1 MGIQGMDLLFANSV
15 AELPAITEDLGAK
28 GATPL
33 LENELLAMYD
43 DLRRPLLRYAVSFGL
58 PVQDGEDVI
67 QETFLAL
74 FRHLQ
79 SGRPRQNLRSW
90 VFRVTHNQALKRRMR
105 QKNEIWVAEAGENSL
120 VDRDPVPGPED
131 ALLFQER
138 QDRLRRVMQALP
150 PNDQACLRLRAEG
163 LRYREIAEIVGIS
176 LGSVSNSLARSLERL
191 ERMDR
196 R

>member
-1 MGIQGMDLLFANSV
+1 MDLLFANSV
-15 AELPAITEDLGAK
+15 AELPATTEAPRVADAEL
-28 GATPL
+28 PL
-33 LENELLAMYD
+33 EEELLAMYD

-90 VFRVTHNQALKRRMR
+90 VFRVTHNQALKRRMQ
-105 QKNEIWVAEAGENSL
+105 QKNEIWIAEAGEGHP
-120 VDRDPVPGPED
+120 VDCDPAPGPED
-131 ALLFQER
+131 ALLFRER
-138 QDRLRRVMQALP
+138 QDRLCRVMQALP
-150 PNDQACLRLRAEG
+150 SNDQACLRLRAEG
-163 LRYREIAEIVGIS
+163 LRYREIAEIIGIS

>member
-1 MGIQGMDLLFANSV
+1 MDLLLANSV
-15 AELPAITEDLGAK
+15 AELSAITEDLGAK
-28 GATPL
+28 EATPL
-33 LENELLAMYD
+33 LEDELLAMYD

-79 SGRPRQNLRSW
+79 SGRSRQNLRSW
-90 VFRVTHNQALKRRMR
+90 VFRVTHNQALKRRMQ
-105 QKNEIWVAEAGENSL
+105 QKNEIWLAEAEESPL
-120 VDRDPVPGPED
+120 VDCDPAPGPED
-131 ALLFQER
+131 ALLLRER
-138 QDRLRRVMQALP
+138 QDRLRRVVQALP
-150 PNDQACLRLRAEG
+150 MNDQACLRLRAEG

-176 LGSVSNSLARSLERL
+176 LGSVSNSLSRSLERL

>member
-1 MGIQGMDLLFANSV
+1 MDLLFANSV
-15 AELPAITEDLGAK
+15 AELPTTTEAPRVADAEL
-28 GATPL
+28 PL
-33 LENELLAMYD
+33 EEELLAMYD

-90 VFRVTHNQALKRRMR
+90 VFRVTHNQALKRCMQ
-105 QKNEIWVAEAGENSL
+105 QKNEIGVMETGEGSL
-120 VDRDPVPGPED
+120 VDSDPALGPED
-131 ALLFQER
+131 TLLFRER
-138 QDRLRRVMQALP
+138 QDRLRRVVQALP
-150 PNDQACLRLRAEG
+150 TNDQACLRLRAEG
-163 LRYREIAEIVGIS
+163 LRYREIAEIIGIS

>member
-1 MGIQGMDLLFANSV
+1 MDLLFTNSV
-15 AELPAITEDLGAK
+15 AELSGIAGGP
-28 GATPL
+28 GATAADPL
-33 LENELLAMYD
+33 LEDELLAMYD

-90 VFRVTHNQALKRRMR
+90 VFRVTHNQALKRCMQ
-105 QKNEIWVAEAGENSL
+105 QKNEIWVAEAGEGSL
-120 VDRDPVPGPED
+120 VDNDPAPGPED
-131 ALLFQER
+131 ALLFRER
-138 QDRLRRVMQALP
+138 QDRLRRVVQALP
-150 PNDQACLRLRAEG
+150 TNDQACLRLRAEG

-176 LGSVSNSLARSLERL
+176 LSSVSNSLARSLERL

>member
-1 MGIQGMDLLFANSV
+1 MDIFFVNSV
-15 AELPAITEDLGAK
+15 AELSAIAEDLE
-28 GATPL
+28 ATAAGSS
-33 LENELLAMYD
+33 LEDELLAMYD
-43 DLRRPLLRYAVSFGL
+43 NLRLPLLRYAVSFGL

-105 QKNEIWVAEAGENSL
+105 WKNEIEGTKVEGVHP
-120 VDRDPVPGPED
+120 VDCDPALGPED
-131 ALLFQER
+131 ALLFRER
-138 QDRLRRVMQALP
+138 QDRLLRVVQALP

>member
-1 MGIQGMDLLFANSV
+1 MDLLFTNSMVELSTTAGEVRV
-15 AELPAITEDLGAK
+15 ASAGPS
-28 GATPL
+28 
-33 LENELLAMYD
+33 LERELLAIYD
-43 DLRRPLLRYAVSFGL
+43 DLRRPLLRYAISFGL

-79 SGRPRQNLRSW
+79 SGRSRENLRSW

-105 QKNEIWVAEAGENSL
+105 YKNEILGEEAEGQRSAC
-120 VDRDPVPGPED
+120 DPAPGPED
-131 ALLFQER
+131 TLLFRER
-138 QDRLRRVMQALP
+138 QERLRRAMQALP
-150 PNDQACLRLRAEG
+150 ENDQACLRLRAEG
-163 LRYREIAEIVGIS
+163 LRYREIAKVLGIS

-191 ERMDR
+191 ARTDR

>member
-1 MGIQGMDLLFANSV
+1 MDLLFANSV
-15 AELPAITEDLGAK
+15 AELPATTEAPRVADAEL
-28 GATPL
+28 PL
-33 LENELLAMYD
+33 EEELLAMYD

-90 VFRVTHNQALKRRMR
+90 VFRVTHNQALKRRMQ
-105 QKNEIWVAEAGENSL
+105 QKNEIWIAEAGEGHP
-120 VDRDPVPGPED
+120 VDCDPALGPED
-131 ALLFQER
+131 ALLFRER
-138 QDRLRRVMQALP
+138 QDRLCRVVQALS
-150 PNDQACLRLRAEG
+150 PNDRACLRLRSEG

>member
-1 MGIQGMDLLFANSV
+1 MDLLLANSV
-15 AELPAITEDLGAK
+15 AELSAITEDLGAK
-28 GATPL
+28 EATPL
-33 LENELLAMYD
+33 LEDELLAMYD
-43 DLRRPLLRYAVSFGL
+43 DLWRPLLRYAVSFGL

-90 VFRVTHNQALKRRMR
+90 VFRVTHNQALKRRMQ
-105 QKNEIWVAEAGENSL
+105 QKSEIWLAEAEERPL
-120 VDRDPVPGPED
+120 VDCDPAPGPEGS
-131 ALLFQER
+131 LLFRER
-138 QDRLRRVMQALP
+138 QDRLRRVVQALST
-150 PNDQACLRLRAEG
+150 NDQACLRLRAEG

-176 LGSVSNSLARSLERL
+176 LGSVSNSLSRSLERL